1 MVEAKITRQVK
12 SAVEGVLD
20 AQSVADGKAY
30 LTRLRLVA
38 ERLEYEAKAIHD
50 IVDAEK
56 RQRRRMAAAPAI
68 QALNRGAVRA
78 SPRVLCFVRLATL
91 KTEMA
96 LKWTLR
102 GSDGSLRSWRM
113 RVRGRHVGFLGAGI
127 L

>member
-30 LTRLRLVA
+30 LTRLRLVT

-56 RQRRRMAAAPAI
+56 RPRRRMAVAPVI
-68 QALNRGAVRA
+68 QAFSRGAVRA
-78 SPRVLCFVRLATL
+78 SPRVLCFVRSST
-91 KTEMA
+91 
-96 LKWTLR
+96 
-102 GSDGSLRSWRM
+102 
-113 RVRGRHVGFLGAGI
+113 
-127 L
+127 